1 VHLTNSWD
9 LAYQKSIHLPG
20 GNPYTVTAAFDELDF
35 EYATLVAEKA
45 MRSMAE
51 QHVPPTPNNF
61 HVWFKYTLGAPPVL
75 KRAIDIL
82 IGNKRKFDA
91 HTNRDIYESYV
102 GSKAADEAV
111 AYDVSQQLQAVM
123 ASARQFLT
131 TAIADNRTQ
140 MAAIND
146 VSERTEAGLDPKV
159 LIESL
164 MSELAKA
171 ATRATRLEAS
181 FVEKSRELDTIR
193 DSLIKSEERAKTD
206 TLTGLPNRRA
216 LEEFFRKTQLAA
228 LEQGEAV
235 SALLIDIDHFK
246 RFNDEFGHGVGDQ
259 VLRRANALS
268 FGRDQLPTFDLGN
281 SRSVIS
287 FGADFLIGV
296 STHSSIEVCQA
307 RLDGAMMQQ
316 VPGPARLHAFLVHEP
331 QAFADGVDHRD
342 RRGVMV
348 DARLAPVLPH
358 HRTQT
363 DRFVAAKVHRMSVA
377 EGLEFF
383 VGQLGLGN
391 KQPRGSAADQMGDA
405 IACCHVFRRQAGSQI
420 ASKSIAGVRTKTH
433 TRRSAPMAQPS

>member
-9 LAYQKSIHLPG
+9 LAYQKSVHLPG

-35 EYATLVAEKA
+35 EYATSVAEKA

-259 VLRRANALS
+259 VLRLMARVL
-268 FGRDQLPTFDLGN
+268 RERVREIDL
-281 SRSVIS
+281 
-287 FGADFLIGV
+287 
-296 STHSSIEVCQA
+296 
-307 RLDGAMMQQ
+307 
-316 VPGPARLHAFLVHEP
+316 PARYGGEELIV
-331 QAFADGVDHRD
+331 
-342 RRGVMV
+342 
-348 DARLAPVLPH
+348 VLPSA
-358 HRTQT
+358 
-363 DRFVAAKVHRMSVA
+363 DLAAGTVVA
-377 EGLEFF
+377 E
-383 VGQLGLGN
+383 
-391 KQPRGSAADQMGDA
+391 RIRRC
-405 IACCHVFRRQAGSQI
+405 IAECHM
-420 ASKSIAGVRTKTH
+420 
-433 TRRSAPMAQPS
+433 TRRSTGEALPGITVSIGVAQFQGGESMADLIDRCDRALYLAKKTGRNRVVTETELEQAKATA

>member
-35 EYATLVAEKA
+35 EYATSVAEKA

-228 LEQGEAV
+228 LEQGEAI

-259 VLRRANALS
+259 VLRLMARVL
-268 FGRDQLPTFDLGN
+268 RERVREIDL
-281 SRSVIS
+281 
-287 FGADFLIGV
+287 
-296 STHSSIEVCQA
+296 
-307 RLDGAMMQQ
+307 
-316 VPGPARLHAFLVHEP
+316 PARYGGEELIV
-331 QAFADGVDHRD
+331 
-342 RRGVMV
+342 
-348 DARLAPVLPH
+348 VLPSA
-358 HRTQT
+358 
-363 DRFVAAKVHRMSVA
+363 DLAAGTVVA
-377 EGLEFF
+377 E
-383 VGQLGLGN
+383 
-391 KQPRGSAADQMGDA
+391 RIRRC
-405 IACCHVFRRQAGSQI
+405 IAECHM
-420 ASKSIAGVRTKTH
+420 
-433 TRRSAPMAQPS
+433 TRRSTGEALPGITVSIGVAQFQGGESMADLIDRCDRALYLAKKTGRNRVVTETELDQATATA